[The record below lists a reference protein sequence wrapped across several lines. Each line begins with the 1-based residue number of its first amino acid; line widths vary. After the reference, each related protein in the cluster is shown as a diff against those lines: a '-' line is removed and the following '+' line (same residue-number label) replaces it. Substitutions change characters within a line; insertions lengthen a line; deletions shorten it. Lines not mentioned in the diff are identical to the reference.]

1 VLVRVEAAR
10 TAVCSLPLVHHC
22 LFHPL
27 LHAMQPVVLVL
38 LVTAALAS
46 LAIASEPASAP
57 CGVVFDGARKGDID
71 LQRATDS
78 IAAHW
83 FDFEDG
89 LERNR
94 VLRYEWAVVS
104 ESMTTPA
111 LKCMCWCEGSR
122 VRAWLGGWVW
132 LRSATVDRRRGI
144 GVVVNVTRSEKQSM
158 VHST

>member
-1 VLVRVEAAR
+1 
-10 TAVCSLPLVHHC
+10 
-22 LFHPL
+22 
-27 LHAMQPVVLVL
+27 MQPVVLVL

-122 VRAWLGGWVW
+122 VRAWVGGWDVASIGNGGQKERHRGCSQRDM
-132 LRSATVDRRRGI
+132 LREAIDGSQHLIAC
-144 GVVVNVTRSEKQSM
+144 
-158 VHST
+158 HH